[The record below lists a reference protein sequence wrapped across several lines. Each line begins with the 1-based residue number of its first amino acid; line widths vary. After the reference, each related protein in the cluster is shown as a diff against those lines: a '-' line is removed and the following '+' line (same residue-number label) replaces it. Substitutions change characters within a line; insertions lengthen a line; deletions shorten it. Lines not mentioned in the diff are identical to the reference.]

1 MLGEYYATGW
11 WVLYLNHRNHADVT
25 REDDFD
31 FLKRFK
37 GYTYVAEGTCGDME
51 AMAKLLNCQ
60 GTNFY
65 NYGGLT
71 NVS

>member
-1 MLGEYYATGW
+1 MYRVAGW
-11 WVLYLNHRNHADVT
+11 WVLYVDHKKRADVA
-25 REDDFD
+25 RENDFHE
-31 FLKRFK
+31 FKRLK
-37 GYTYVAEGTCGDME
+37 GWTYIADGTYEDME

-60 GTNFY
+60 GTNFF

>member
-1 MLGEYYATGW
+1 MYRVAGW
-11 WVLYLNHRNHADVT
+11 WVLYFNHRKIADVM
-25 REDDFD
+25 EEKDFYE
-31 FLKRFK
+31 LKRLK
-37 GYTYVAEGTCGDME
+37 GWAYIADGTYEDME

-60 GTNFY
+60 GTNFF

>member
-1 MLGEYYATGW
+1 MYRVAGW
-11 WVLYLNHRNHADVT
+11 WVMYLNHRKIADVA

-31 FLKRFK
+31 FLRRFK
-37 GYTYVAEGTCGDME
+37 GCTYVAEGRCEDME
-51 AMAKLLNCQ
+51 ALANLANGQ
-60 GTNFY
+60 GTNFF

>member
-1 MLGEYYATGW
+1 MYKVAGW
-11 WVLYLNHRNHADVT
+11 WVLYLDHKKYADVA
-25 REDDFD
+25 RENDFHV
-31 FLKRFK
+31 FKRLKGWTHDADGRC
-37 GYTYVAEGTCGDME
+37 EDME

-60 GTNFY
+60 GTNFF

>member
-1 MLGEYYATGW
+1 MYKVAGW
-11 WVLYLNHRNHADVT
+11 WVLYIDPKKRADVT
-25 REDDFD
+25 RENDFHE
-31 FLKRFK
+31 FKRLK
-37 GYTYVAEGTCGDME
+37 GWTHVADGTCEDME

-60 GTNFY
+60 GTNFF